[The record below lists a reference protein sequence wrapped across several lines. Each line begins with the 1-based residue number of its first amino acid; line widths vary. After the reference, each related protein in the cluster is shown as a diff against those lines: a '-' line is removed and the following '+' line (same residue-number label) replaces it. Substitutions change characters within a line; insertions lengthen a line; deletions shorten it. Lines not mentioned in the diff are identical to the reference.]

1 MVMRQYI
8 VGVEPEN
15 PPDDYVRPRGTI
27 VLLRADTFRQ
37 EVFRTQ
43 NQFVPFPS
51 ANAVTFF
58 VTSRAELQ
66 L

>member
-1 MVMRQYI
+1 MVMRQDI
-8 VGVEPEN
+8 VDVEPGN
-15 PPDDYVRPRGTI
+15 PPAGYVRPRGTI

-37 EVFRTQ
+37 KVVRRQ